1 MTKMAKY
8 KKKYIN
14 KGIKEKIWLLNFG
27 KNFEVDCPC
36 CNIRQLNPFS
46 FSVGHIIPESQGG
59 NAIIDNLIPI
69 CTHCNSRM
77 GIKNYYQ
84 YKNNISNNGTN

>member
-1 MTKMAKY
+1 MTKTIKY

-27 KNFEVDCPC
+27 NNFEVDCPS
-36 CNIRQLNPFS
+36 CNIRKLNPFS
-46 FSVGHIIPESQGG
+46 FSTGHIIPECLGG
-59 NAIIDNLIPI
+59 ATIIDNLIPI

-77 GIKNYYQ
+77 GIKNYYE
-84 YKNNISNNGTN
+84 YKNSIIT